1 MNIIIEKNYEDLSK
15 TAADLLEEDIRQ
27 KKDIVLGLATGSTPI
42 GTYKE
47 LIRRYKEEGLD
58 FSEASSFNL
67 DEYVGL
73 DGDHPNS
80 YRFFMED
87 TLFNHINI
95 KKENTMV
102 PNGKASDLE
111 QYGKDYDNLIKNAG
125 GIDVQILGVGTN
137 GHIAF
142 NEPADELSAG
152 TSIVNLTKSTIE
164 DNSRFFE
171 SMEEVPKTAITMG
184 IGSILKAK
192 KIILLA
198 SGKNKYKAINK
209 LLNET
214 TIYTQFPVS
223 FLRAHPDVT
232 IIIDK
237 EAYTGK
243 EIDDEDNKECKDS
256 FTI

>member
-1 MNIIIEKNYEDLSK
+1 MMNVIIEKSYEDLSK
-15 TAADLLEEDIRQ
+15 KAADLLEEEIRR

-47 LIRRYKEEGLD
+47 LIKRYKEKDLD
-58 FSEASSFNL
+58 FSNVNSFNL
-67 DEYVGL
+67 DEYIGL
-73 DGDHPNS
+73 DGDNPNS
-80 YRFFMED
+80 YRYFMDENF
-87 TLFNHINI
+87 FNHINI
-95 KKENTMV
+95 EKENTTV
-102 PNGKASDLE
+102 PNGIAINLE
-111 QYGKDYDNLIKNAG
+111 KYVKDYDRMIKNAG

-142 NEPADELSAG
+142 NEPADKLSDG
-152 TSIVNLTKSTIE
+152 TSVVNLTPSTIK
-164 DNSRFFE
+164 DNARFFDN
-171 SMEEVPKTAITMG
+171 MADVPKTAITMG

-198 SGKNKYKAINK
+198 NGKNKHEVIDK

-232 IIIDK
+232 IIIDE
-237 EAYTGK
+237 EAYIGK
-243 EIDDEDNKECKDS
+243 H
-256 FTI
+256 